1 MLLMSCVLVYKP
13 TQSSVLHKSVSVMRA
28 TLSQDSVRV
37 TCLLRKLQDVIF
49 FLTILTVFLSPAHS
63 PSLGLLNSCMIWS
76 RISEFPGLH
85 SEITPYPANV
95 DNMASSYQ
103 C

>member
-1 MLLMSCVLVYKP
+1 VLLMSCVLVYKP

-49 FLTILTVFLSPAHS
+49 FEQF
-63 PSLGLLNSCMIWS
+63 
-76 RISEFPGLH
+76 
-85 SEITPYPANV
+85 
-95 DNMASSYQ
+95 
-103 C
+103 